1 MFSLPSQLGPILV
14 ATSHK
19 WGELVCI
26 LIERF
31 SVPFLLAQTHASALQ
46 VINSTSLRGI
56 ILDGDWAIA
65 NGQDLPSVFEVVQHT
80 IPTVT
85 MMRNVRTLFHTVYH
99 PPFHQFCTIPFDVEE
114 LEVRIIRSGM
124 LKNRK
129 LETKG

>member
-65 NGQDLPSVFEVVQHT
+65 NGQDLPSVFEVVQQRCFAT
-80 IPTVT
+80 AFLANNDSILQGTA
-85 MMRNVRTLFHTVYH
+85 F
-99 PPFHQFCTIPFDVEE
+99 Q
-114 LEVRIIRSGM
+114 
-124 LKNRK
+124 
-129 LETKG
+129 